1 LPHAVQRAECAGR
14 PRGEIRQFRC
24 RVRGMARCDGS
35 LQEVFMLGYIVRR
48 LCYSVLIIL
57 GVLALT
63 FVMFRMAAGDPAA
76 AVLGKNPAPRDIEN
90 MRREL
95 GTDLPVF
102 FGRNCLTETFSSAV
116 FDKQQDWLGIRLEGN
131 CRFEPGKLALGPDGA
146 AVFKRNFE
154 QDSPVC
160 AVIELPDGKTIRV
173 PVDAAEPEF
182 KITAATAPEIASVTF
197 YREQASPFHSQLT
210 AALGELVRFEPVFPY
225 VRFFNFGQT
234 LVTREPVRD
243 ILCRG
248 IGPSLSLMIPVFI
261 GEMIVGIAL
270 ALLSAAFKGTWADR
284 ALVLVSVVGMSVSYL
299 VFIIFGQWYFGYYF
313 NWFPVWGWDGWRY
326 LMLPVLIGVISGL
339 GGGMRFYRTVFVNE
353 LNREYLRTALAKGCA
368 PFSVYARHLL
378 RNTALPIISRAATVL
393 PFLFTGSL
401 LLETFFGIPGL
412 GYAGIDALNNSDLQL
427 LKALVIMSALLFVG
441 INLLTDIAYA
451 WADPRVRLKK

>member
-1 LPHAVQRAECAGR
+1 
-14 PRGEIRQFRC
+14 
-24 RVRGMARCDGS
+24 
-35 LQEVFMLGYIVRR
+35 MLGYIIKR

-63 FVMFRMAAGDPAA
+63 FVMFRVAAGDPAA

-102 FGRNCLTETFSSAV
+102 YGRDCLTETFSSV
-116 FDKQQDWLGIRLEGN
+116 EFHEQRDWLGIRIEGEY
-131 CRFEPGKLALGPDGA
+131 RFTDGFLALEPGA
-146 AVFKRNFE
+146 AVIFRRNFE
-154 QDSPVC
+154 QDSPIC
-160 AVIELPDGKTIRV
+160 AVVRLPDGGTLRL
-173 PVDAAEPEF
+173 PVDKEQSEYRIDAGTVPAIAA
-182 KITAATAPEIASVTF
+182 VTF
-197 YREQASPFHSQLT
+197 YREQDSPLRSQLF
-210 AALGELVRFEPVFPY
+210 AALSELVSFRRAFPY
-225 VRFFNFGQT
+225 VSFFNFGRT
-234 LVTREPVRD
+234 LITREPVRE
-243 ILCRG
+243 ILWRG

-261 GEMIVGIAL
+261 GEMVIGIAL
-270 ALLSAAFKGTWADR
+270 ALLSAAFKGSWMDR

-313 NWFPVWGWDGWRY
+313 NWFPVWGWDGWYY
-326 LMLPVLIGVISGL
+326 LVLPVLIGVVSGL
-339 GGGMRFYRTVFVNE
+339 GGGMRFYRTVFINE
-353 LNREYLRTALAKGCA
+353 LNREYLRTALAKGCS
-368 PFSVYARHLL
+368 PVNIYCRHLL